1 MRGLYSQAALLA
13 HDCIGNTF
21 ITVDNAK
28 RLKIFA
34 AVDIASGEIIYNNYT
49 ATLYVCRSL
58 HSEKKMFRNLF
69 FHFYQGTEARQ
80 EHLMKG
86 KYFRCECARCIDPT
100 ELGTHLSS
108 LKCQSC
114 QIGSLIQMMGQS
126 KWTCLNC
133 NVTESNEKIDDLL
146 REIRHQVNNSGSQ
159 MEKIEMF
166 LAKYAHV
173 LHPNHYLLIEMK
185 QKLAALIRHMGEM
198 NGEFCKSVKLLTR
211 KIELC
216 KEIVPLLS
224 ILQPGIS
231 RLKGIALYEQFL
243 PLMQLSKIYY
253 QDKSI
258 SQEEYYVSKQ
268 FVYSKMKSGHFLVN
282 YHSMSIFD
290 LVRIT

>member
-21 ITVDNAK
+21 ITVDNA
-28 RLKIFA
+28 RQLKIFA
-34 AVDIASGEIIYNNYT
+34 AVDIASGETIYNNYT
-49 ATLYVCRSL
+49 ATLYVCVSFI
-58 HSEKKMFRNLF
+58 HEKWRITSSFCIFSF
-69 FHFYQGTEARQ
+69 FFFGQGTEARQ

-86 KYFRCECARCIDPT
+86 KYFRCECTRCIDPT

-114 QIGSLIQMMGQS
+114 HIGSLIQMIGQS
-126 KWTCLNC
+126 KWMCLNC
-133 NVTESNEKIDDLL
+133 NASETNEKIDDIL

-159 MEKIEMF
+159 MDKIEMF
-166 LAKYAHV
+166 IAKYSRV

-185 QKLAALIRHMGEM
+185 QKMAAIIRHMGEM
-198 NGEFCKSVKLLTR
+198 NSEFSKSVKLLER

-243 PLMQLSKIYY
+243 PLQQLSKIYY
-253 QDKSI
+253 REKSI
-258 SQEEYYVSKQ
+258 SLTEYYVS
-268 FVYSKMKSGHFLVN
+268 YS
-282 YHSMSIFD
+282 SI
-290 LVRIT
+290 LW